1 MKIPSHHHDRSDIQD
16 QATMTPMIDVVF
28 LLLIFFISASANQIR
43 EFLLPT
49 ELATGSIESTESE
62 PQEKPLGE
70 VWLKLK
76 RLDDQTIV
84 ELNDR
89 EYAQF
94 DQLRQTLTELAA
106 LAPEIPVILD
116 INEDVPLG
124 EMIRT
129 YDTCLAAGFQSIN
142 FATDASKVAPPK
154 KPITSPN

>member
-1 MKIPSHHHDRSDIQD
+1 MKIPSHHNSRSDIQD

-28 LLLIFFISASANQIR
+28 LLLIFFISASANQVR

-49 ELATGSIESTESE
+49 ELATGSIESFEST
-62 PQEKPLGE
+62 PQEQPLGE

-76 RLDDQTIV
+76 RQDNQTIV
-84 ELNDR
+84 ELNER

-94 DQLRQTLTELAA
+94 DQLKQTLMELAE

-116 INEDVPLG
+116 IQEEVPLG

-142 FATDASKVAPPK
+142 FATNANKVAPK
-154 KPITSPN
+154 KKL

>member
-1 MKIPSHHHDRSDIQD
+1 
-16 QATMTPMIDVVF
+16 MTPMIDVVF

-94 DQLRQTLTELAA
+94 DQLKQTLTELAA

>member
-1 MKIPSHHHDRSDIQD
+1 
-16 QATMTPMIDVVF
+16 MTPMIDVVF

-49 ELATGSIESTESE
+49 ELATGSIESTETV

-76 RLDDQTIV
+76 YRDDQTIV

-94 DQLRQTLTELAA
+94 DQLKQTLTELAE

-154 KPITSPN
+154 KPIIAPN

>member
-1 MKIPSHHHDRSDIQD
+1 MKIPSHHNTRHDIQD

-49 ELATGSIESTESE
+49 ELATGSIESTETV

-76 RLDDQTIV
+76 RQDNQTIV
-84 ELNDR
+84 ELNER

-94 DQLRQTLTELAA
+94 DQLKQTLIALAE

-116 INEDVPLG
+116 IEEDVPLG
-124 EMIRT
+124 DMIRT
-129 YDTCLAAGFQSIN
+129 YDTSLAAGFSSIH
-142 FATDASKVAPPK
+142 FATDVNKITPK
-154 KPITSPN
+154 KKSVTSQN

>member
-1 MKIPSHHHDRSDIQD
+1 
-16 QATMTPMIDVVF
+16 MTPMIDVVF

>member
-1 MKIPSHHHDRSDIQD
+1 
-16 QATMTPMIDVVF
+16 MTPMIDVVF

-49 ELATGSIESTESE
+49 ELATGSIESTETV

-76 RLDDQTIV
+76 RRDDQTIV

-94 DQLRQTLTELAA
+94 DQLKQTLTELAA

-142 FATDASKVAPPK
+142 FATDASKVSPPK
-154 KPITSPN
+154 KPITAPN

>member
-1 MKIPSHHHDRSDIQD
+1 
-16 QATMTPMIDVVF
+16 MTPMIDVVF

-49 ELATGSIESTESE
+49 ELATGSIESTESV

-76 RLDDQTIV
+76 QRDNQTIV

-89 EYAQF
+89 EYARF
-94 DQLRQTLTELAA
+94 DELKQTLTELAA

-116 INEDVPLG
+116 IDEEVPLG
-124 EMIRT
+124 EMIRA
-129 YDTCLAAGFQSIN
+129 YDTSLAAGFYSIH

-154 KPITSPN
+154 KPITAPN

>member
-1 MKIPSHHHDRSDIQD
+1 
-16 QATMTPMIDVVF
+16 MTPMIDVVF

-49 ELATGSIESTESE
+49 ELATGSIESTETE

-94 DQLRQTLTELAA
+94 DQLKQTLTELAA

-142 FATDASKVAPPK
+142 FATDASKVSPPK
-154 KPITSPN
+154 KPITSSN

>member
-1 MKIPSHHHDRSDIQD
+1 MKIPSHHNTRRDIQD

-49 ELATGSIESTESE
+49 ELASGSIESTETE

-76 RLDDQTIV
+76 RENNQTIV
-84 ELNDR
+84 ELNER

-94 DQLRQTLTELAA
+94 DQLKNTLTELAS

-116 INEDVPLG
+116 IEENVSLG
-124 EMIRT
+124 EMIRV
-129 YDTCLAAGFQSIN
+129 YDTSLAAGFYSIH
-142 FATDASKVAPPK
+142 FATDANKVNPK
-154 KPITSPN
+154 KKPTTSPN